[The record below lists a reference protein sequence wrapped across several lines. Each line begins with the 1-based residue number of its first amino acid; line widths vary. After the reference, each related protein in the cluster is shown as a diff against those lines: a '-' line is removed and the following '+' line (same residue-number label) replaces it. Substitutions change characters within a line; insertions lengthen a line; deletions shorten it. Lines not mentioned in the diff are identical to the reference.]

1 MKILGIIW
9 GLSFCRNHGIVE
21 GWNSGFFK
29 GYYPFLILSFR
40 LRRTIIPRLQYPKT
54 HYSAKASL
62 RAQHSNW
69 GEAPD
74 LRG

>member
-29 GYYPFLILSFR
+29 GYYPFLIFPSKRFDR
-40 LRRTIIPRLQYPKT
+40 FFCQK
-54 HYSAKASL
+54 S
-62 RAQHSNW
+62 
-69 GEAPD
+69 GPD
-74 LRG
+74 YKKI